1 MLSIATNVH
10 RPGFLRTLLVLGRI
24 SNLPTVWSNCLAGWI
39 LGGSGSALRF
49 ILLCAGASLLY
60 IGGMYLNDAFD
71 AQFDQ
76 QHRRERPIPSGAISE
91 RTVWQLGFTW
101 LALGLLLLSSLG
113 FATAFLALLLALTIL
128 LYDAIHKIF
137 AFSPVLMAVCRFYV
151 YLAAASVGYDGITGL
166 SIWSG
171 LVLACYVVGLSYLA
185 RRESTGVTLQYWP
198 CLFLATP
205 IVLAAIINT
214 GEYRLR
220 ACFLS
225 GLLLVWVVYCLRFT
239 FWSHQR
245 NIGRSV
251 SGLLAG
257 IVLLDWL
264 AVGPGVM
271 SLSPVFVALFIVALL
286 LQRVVPAT

>member
-10 RPGFLRTLLVLGRI
+10 RPGLLRTLLVLGRV
-24 SNLPTVWSNCLAGWI
+24 SNLPTVWSNCLAGWL
-39 LGGSGSALRF
+39 LGGSGSAFRF
-49 ILLCAGASLLY
+49 TLLCAGASLLY

-76 QHRRERPIPSGAISE
+76 QHRRERPIPSGAIRE
-91 RTVWQLGFTW
+91 RAVWQLGFTW

-113 FATAFLALLLALTIL
+113 FTTAFLALLLALTIL

-137 AFSPVLMAVCRFYV
+137 AFSPILMAVCRSYV
-151 YLAAASVGYDGITGL
+151 YLAAASATYDGITGL

-171 LVLACYVVGLSYLA
+171 LVLGCYVVGLSYLA

-198 CLFLATP
+198 CLFLAAP
-205 IVLAAIINT
+205 LALALIINT
-214 GEYRLR
+214 REYRLP
-220 ACFLS
+220 ALIVS
-225 GLLLVWVVYCLRFT
+225 ALLVVWIAQCLRFT
-239 FWSHQR
+239 FWSRQR

-257 IVLLDWL
+257 VVLVDWL

-271 SLSPVFVALFIVALL
+271 SLSAVFVTLFIVALL
-286 LQRVVPAT
+286 LQRFVPAT